1 MSKIYIENSRFMEY
15 IDELATQIT
24 EMNYGAETYK
34 EYKGVKHGKESVITF
49 TDEAQ
54 DFYND
59 MYDEYETL
67 TNNLLGVYSNTEL
80 DNLEDIAKSYREL
93 KLKK

>member
-1 MSKIYIENSRFMEY
+1 MSKHRIPNEKWMEF
-15 IDELATQIT
+15 IDEITTQIT

-34 EYKGVKHGKESVITF
+34 EIKSDLDNHTRFIF

-54 DFYND
+54 DYYNE

-67 TNNLLGVYSNTEL
+67 LENTLDITN
-80 DNLEDIAKSYREL
+80 DKSEYYES
-93 KLKK
+93 